1 MNSAEKNE
9 VKVVSSFV
17 AFPSGYDIINTFSI
31 DYMHGI
37 ALGIG
42 EDLIEIGIGRSIPNP
57 PYKTYKLSVQNRDIL
72 NKRILHSEFL
82 NIANLQFKHYV
93 FKLDGFKM
101 INFFIQFDN
110 NKFILEK
117 MFYFP
122 FV

>member
-1 MNSAEKNE
+1 
-9 VKVVSSFV
+9 
-17 AFPSGYDIINTFSI
+17 
-31 DYMHGI
+31 MHGI

-42 EDLIEIGIGRSIPNP
+42 KYLIKIGIGTRSIPNP

-82 NIANLQFKHYV
+82 NIANLQFKRFV

-101 INFFIQFDN
+101 INFFIQFEN